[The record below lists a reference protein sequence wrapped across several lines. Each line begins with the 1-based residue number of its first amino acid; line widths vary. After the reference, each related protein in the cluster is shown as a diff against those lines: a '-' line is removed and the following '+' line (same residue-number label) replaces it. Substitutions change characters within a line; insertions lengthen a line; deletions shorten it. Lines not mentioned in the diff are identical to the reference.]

1 MPRVLIGL
9 LLGLGLVGCVPIQT
23 GTSQTVPFELI
34 PGRTETITAGQSWY
48 FVKRYDQNQW
58 MARIVYDPQGRL
70 RSRSIRATGTPGAL
84 TWSQDADE
92 VLQDFAD
99 SRSLF
104 SRCGGVGAEY
114 VSWPTWFYVMSA
126 QLPPD
131 WKVETAR
138 TNGVLQ
144 CDLESR
150 EFSGLGPSRLTIL
163 TIPFSTF
170 YRFTYVLQ
178 VPSDAQPGTYNLRW
192 TVFDRHQAKS
202 VSEEA
207 RVVVKAP

>member
-1 MPRVLIGL
+1 MRRVLMLL
-9 LLGLGLVGCVPIQT
+9 LLGLGLMGCVPVT
-23 GTSQTVPFELI
+23 SGTSQGVPFELA
-34 PGRTETITAGQSWY
+34 PGQTYTLTPGKTWY

-58 MARIVYDPQGRL
+58 IARIVYDPEGRV
-70 RSRSIRATGTPGAL
+70 RSRSIRATGTPGPL

-104 SRCGGVGAEY
+104 SRCGGSGTEY

-126 QLPPD
+126 QLPPG
-131 WKVETAR
+131 WKVETAS

-150 EFSGLGPSRLTIL
+150 EFSGVGPSRLTIL
-163 TIPFSTF
+163 SIPFSTF
-170 YRFTYVLQ
+170 YRFTYLLQ
-178 VPSDAQPGTYNLRW
+178 VPSDAQPGTYSLRW

-207 RVVVKAP
+207 TVVVKAP